1 MFLNFKTLKSKSII
15 TYLNFGGTLVSQP
28 KFFFITIFI
37 FFQTFVPTDAKDGD
51 YWAKRDKNNFAARR
65 SREARRLKENQI
77 ALRTA
82 FLEKENHQLKVRTK
96 NKDI

>member
-1 MFLNFKTLKSKSII
+1 MANQETSLQQLPI
-15 TYLNFGGTLVSQP
+15 Y
-28 KFFFITIFI
+28 I

-96 NKDI
+96 IYIPSIYYHR

>member
-1 MFLNFKTLKSKSII
+1 M
-15 TYLNFGGTLVSQP
+15 
-28 KFFFITIFI
+28 
-37 FFQTFVPTDAKDGD
+37 FQTFVPTDAKDGD

-82 FLEKENHQLKVRTK
+82 FLEKENHQLKVRLETK
-96 NKDI
+96 SMLVIVKSLISEATPSATPFFKRAYKISHPPRL